1 MTYCG
6 ETLIVK
12 RRARRP
18 SLVKREAYL
27 ADNDS
32 PDCERRDMRYERH
45 LTDYACQ
52 LKSL

>member
-1 MTYCG
+1 MTYCR

-12 RRARRP
+12 PRAKRL

-32 PDCERRDMRYERH
+32 PDCERRDTRYERH
-45 LTDYACQ
+45 LTNHACQ